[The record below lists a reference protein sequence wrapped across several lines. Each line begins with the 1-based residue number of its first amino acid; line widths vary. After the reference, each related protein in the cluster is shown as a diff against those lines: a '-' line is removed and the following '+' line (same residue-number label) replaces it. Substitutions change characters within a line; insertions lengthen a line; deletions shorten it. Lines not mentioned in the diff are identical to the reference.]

1 MASIDPI
8 LVDISNAF
16 YIGNYQNC
24 ISLAEKVK
32 KPLLEKDIFMYRSYL
47 ATNRYRIVLDEISQ
61 SNSGDL
67 LSIRLFADYL
77 MNKNKFGDLI
87 EIFEKKIAESDEIHV
102 VWKVI
107 ASIMYIIENQLEEAL
122 RVLNGTT
129 DLECQAIQ
137 VYVFLKMCR
146 LDLAKK
152 ILAAMTE
159 KNDDDTLTQLAQS
172 WLNIEI
178 GGEKLQ
184 DAHYIFDDFKDKLSS
199 SVVLLN
205 NLAVCAIG
213 QHKFSSDEE
222 TSNYLRD
229 GLDKEPNN
237 YDLLI
242 NYIFLSQQT
251 DKNADVTV
259 NRYLSLLKETCKNSE
274 MVEELSKKEIEF
286 DRLCQNY
293 TFKRAEKVTF

>member
-1 MASIDPI
+1 M
-8 LVDISNAF
+8 
-16 YIGNYQNC
+16 
-24 ISLAEKVK
+24 
-32 KPLLEKDIFMYRSYL
+32 IFS
-47 ATNRYRIVLDEISQ
+47 SP

-77 MNKNKFGDLI
+77 MNKNKFADLI
-87 EIFEKKIAESDEIHV
+87 EIFEKKISGSDDIHV

-107 ASIMYIIENQLEEAL
+107 ASIMYIQENQLEEAL
-122 RVLNGTT
+122 RVLNGTN

-137 VYVFLKMCR
+137 VYVYLKMCR

-152 ILAAMTE
+152 ILTAMSE
-159 KNDDDTLTQLAQS
+159 KNDDDTLTQLAQA
-172 WLNIEI
+172 WMNIEI

-199 SVVLLN
+199 SVLLLN

-213 QHKFSSDEE
+213 QHKFSDEE
-222 TSNYLRD
+222 TANYLRD

-237 YDLLI
+237 YDLLV

-251 DKNADVTV
+251 DKNAEVTV

-274 MVEELSKKEIEF
+274 LVDELSKKETEF
-286 DRLCQNY
+286 DRLCQNF
-293 TFKRAEKVTF
+293 TFKQAEKITS

>member
-1 MASIDPI
+1 MTDPI

-16 YIGNYQNC
+16 YIGNYQHC
-24 ISLAEKVK
+24 ISLAEKIK

-47 ATNRYRIVLDEISQ
+47 ATNRFRIVLDEISP
-61 SNSGDL
+61 SDSGDL

-77 MNKNKFGDLI
+77 MNKNKFADLI
-87 EIFEKKIAESDEIHV
+87 EIFEKKISGSDDIHI

-107 ASIMYIIENQLEEAL
+107 ASIMYIQENQLEEAL
-122 RVLNGTT
+122 RILNGTN

-137 VYVFLKMCR
+137 VYVYLKMCR

-152 ILAAMTE
+152 ILTAMSE
-159 KNDDDTLTQLAQS
+159 KNDDDTLTQLAQA
-172 WLNIEI
+172 WMNIEI

-199 SVVLLN
+199 SVLLLN

-213 QHKFSSDEE
+213 QHKFSEEE
-222 TSNYLRD
+222 TANYLRD

-237 YDLLI
+237 YDLLV

-251 DKNADVTV
+251 DKNAEVTV

-274 MVEELSKKEIEF
+274 LVDELSKKETEF
-286 DRLCQNY
+286 DRLCQNF
-293 TFKRAEKVTF
+293 TFKPAEKVTS

>member
-1 MASIDPI
+1 M
-8 LVDISNAF
+8 ISF
-16 YIGNYQNC
+16 NC
-24 ISLAEKVK
+24 S
-32 KPLLEKDIFMYRSYL
+32 P
-47 ATNRYRIVLDEISQ
+47 

-77 MNKNKFGDLI
+77 MNKNKFADLI
-87 EIFEKKIAESDEIHV
+87 EIFEKRISDSDEIHV

-107 ASIMYIIENQLEEAL
+107 ASIMYINENQLEEAL
-122 RVLNGTT
+122 RVLNGTN

-137 VYVFLKMCR
+137 VYVYLKMCR

-152 ILAAMTE
+152 ILTAMSE
-159 KNDDDTLTQLAQS
+159 KNDDDTLTQLAQA

-199 SVVLLN
+199 SVLLLN

-213 QHKFSSDEE
+213 QHKFVEEE
-222 TSNYLRD
+222 TGNYLRD

-237 YDLLI
+237 YDLLV

-251 DKNADVTV
+251 DKNAEVTV
-259 NRYLSLLKETCKNSE
+259 NRYLSLLKETCRSAE
-274 MVEELSKKEIEF
+274 LVDELSKKETEF
-286 DRLCQNY
+286 DRLCQNF
-293 TFKRAEKVTF
+293 TFKRAEKITS